1 MSPYWPPSL
10 CGGSIEGVDLS
21 GINEGA
27 LCENVEKS
35 FIEDHNHELL
45 SDQEREFKKLA
56 SNLNDY
62 HKFFI
67 VSNIRLN
74 IGATKTYRMIK
85 EHVNGFQNIGATLNQ
100 FKNFQRDMKCFIHE
114 KDGQLFI
121 DRFKS
126 MAENRSGFFFDYD
139 VDADGSLRRN
149 YCKMFF

>member
-1 MSPYWPPSL
+1 MK
-10 CGGSIEGVDLS
+10 EF
-21 GINEGA
+21 
-27 LCENVEKS
+27 CENVEKS